1 MVGRRAERPGDHSL
15 TLGGGA
21 GSRTTSPSAGLPPT
35 LSPERREPRERGGSE
50 LPHVTTAEIV
60 TGAREAGRAAIAFN
74 VIGLEQAE
82 AVAAGA
88 EAAGASV
95 LLQVSENAVRFRGG
109 RLEPLAAALVAIA
122 EAASVPIGLHLDHA
136 TTLDLCRAAAHVG
149 FSSVMLDTAERPYVE
164 NLAATREAA
173 EWAHGAGL
181 SLEAE
186 LGEIGGKEGAREGAL
201 TDPDEAAAFVRAT
214 GVDLLGVAVG
224 SRHKMLGA
232 TARLD
237 LERIAELR
245 RVVAV
250 PLVLHGSSGVADDHL
265 GEAVA
270 AGIVKINVGTRLAQ
284 RFTEAV
290 RARLGADEALVDP
303 RPYLTDARGAMT
315 AEVEAMLSLLSR

>member
-1 MVGRRAERPGDHSL
+1 
-15 TLGGGA
+15 
-21 GSRTTSPSAGLPPT
+21 
-35 LSPERREPRERGGSE
+35 
-50 LPHVTTAEIV
+50 
-60 TGAREAGRAAIAFN
+60 

-122 EAASVPIGLHLDHA
+122 EAATVPIGLHLDHA
-136 TTLDLCRAAAHVG
+136 TSLDLCRSAARAG
-149 FSSVMLDTAERPYVE
+149 FSSVMFDAADRSYDE
-164 NLAATREAA
+164 NVTATREVAG
-173 EWAHGAGL
+173 WAHGEGIWM
-181 SLEAE
+181 EAE
-186 LGEIGGKEGAREGAL
+186 LGEIGGKEGAHAGAL

-245 RVVAV
+245 RSVPV
-250 PLVLHGSSGVADDHL
+250 PLVLHGSSGVPDDHL
-265 GEAVA
+265 REAVR

-290 RARLGADEALVDP
+290 RARLDADEALVDP

-315 AEVEAMLSLLSR
+315 AEVEAMLLLLSR